1 MRAMSGKSPTSED
14 PVLYALLRNIVSK
27 CDCWTFSSPV
37 KRWSWRAR
45 KVFWEDGGRVE
56 KDVVMEV
63 SIDASGNPW
72 PGMRVGMG
80 TVIRGASI
88 MILVPRGMG
97 TAAITPR
104 PLPAMG
110 WTV

>member
-1 MRAMSGKSPTSED
+1 MRAISGKSPTSEE

-27 CDCWTFSSPV
+27 CDCWTSSSPG

-45 KVFWEDGGRVE
+45 KDSWEDGGRVE

-63 SIDASGNPW
+63 SIDARGKPW
-72 PGMRVGMG
+72 PGMRAGIG
-80 TVIRGASI
+80 TVIKGASI
-88 MILVPRGMG
+88 MILVPREMG
-97 TAAITPR
+97 TVATTPR

-110 WTV
+110 TTV